1 VSPEIQYSTVLDA
14 IVFYVGKRKRAA
26 ETDDSEKREME
37 EIANQMAEEQKRKRE
52 ERDGRDLRAC
62 MEEFGGCWLVLF
74 VGGREQVVVILLCNG
89 G

>member
-37 EIANQMAEEQKRKRE
+37 EIYVPAWKSLA
-52 ERDGRDLRAC
+52 A
-62 MEEFGGCWLVLF
+62 
-74 VGGREQVVVILLCNG
+74 VG
-89 G
+89 